1 MAAHLY
7 SIPTLKSRCGELLI
21 KKLSPE
27 NAAEYFNKAYLTG
40 FEDLMEA
47 ASNVFYYNCSEVFQ
61 SNGWKEVLK
70 SPSKDQ
76 AIEQL
81 IRHLSSPI
89 E

>member
-47 ASNVFYYNCSEVFQ
+47 ASNVFYYNC
-61 SNGWKEVLK
+61 
-70 SPSKDQ
+70 
-76 AIEQL
+76 
-81 IRHLSSPI
+81 
-89 E
+89 

>member
-1 MAAHLY
+1 MFFITTA
-7 SIPTLKSRCGELLI
+7 
-21 KKLSPE
+21 
-27 NAAEYFNKAYLTG
+27 
-40 FEDLMEA
+40 
-47 ASNVFYYNCSEVFQ
+47 
-61 SNGWKEVLK
+61 NGWKEVLK